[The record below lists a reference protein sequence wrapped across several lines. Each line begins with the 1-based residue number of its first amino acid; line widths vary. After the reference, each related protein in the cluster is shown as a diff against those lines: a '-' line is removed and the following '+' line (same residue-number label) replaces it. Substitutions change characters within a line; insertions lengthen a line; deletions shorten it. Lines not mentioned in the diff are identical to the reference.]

1 MLNLPEIRAKFPA
14 LNLSDDG
21 VPRIYLDNPGGTQ
34 VAQQVL
40 DRMHHYLVHD
50 NANVGG
56 PFRTSR
62 ATDDCLEQA
71 HLAMADLLNAK
82 SPDEIV
88 FGQNMTSL
96 TFAVS
101 RSLAQG
107 WHSGDE
113 LIVSRLDHDGNIAP
127 WLAVAA
133 EREMVVKWL
142 DVDVA
147 DCTLRTDQLAQLLSP
162 RTRLVAVGFASNAVG
177 TVNAIADIAAQVH
190 AAGALLF
197 VDAVQWVAHGPT
209 DVQALGVDLLACS
222 AYKFFGP
229 HQGILW
235 GRQELLDRL
244 PAYKVRPAS
253 SAAPG
258 KFETGTQSH
267 EGAAGVLG
275 TVDYFEWLGT
285 QAGAAYS
292 ARFAHL
298 HGRRHTLSCA
308 LAAVQDYERTLSE
321 RLISGLQQIAGVRV
335 YGITDPARFAE
346 RVATVAFTLDGF
358 APAQVADEL
367 GRRNIYVW
375 DGNYYAV
382 ELVERLGLAQ
392 HGGMVRV
399 GAVHYN
405 TAHEVDRI
413 LQVVAELAQ
422 RAGN

>member
-1 MLNLPEIRAKFPA
+1 MLNLQDIRAQFPA
-14 LNLSDDG
+14 LGLSDEG

-40 DRMHHYLVHD
+40 QRMHHYLVHD
-50 NANVGG
+50 NANTGG

-62 ATDDCLEQA
+62 ATDDCLAQA
-71 HLAMADLLNAK
+71 HQAMADLLNAA

-133 EREMVVKWL
+133 ERGMTVKWL

-147 DCTLRTDQLAQLLSP
+147 DCTLRMDQLAQLLTP

-177 TVNAIADIAAQVH
+177 TVNPISDIAAQVH
-190 AAGALLF
+190 ATGALLF

-209 DVQALGVDLLACS
+209 DVQKLGADFLACS

-235 GRQELLDRL
+235 GRQELLERL

-253 SAAPG
+253 NRAPG

-275 TVDYFEWLGT
+275 AVEYFEWLGK
-285 QAGAAYS
+285 QAGAAHVS
-292 ARFAHL
+292 RFAHL
-298 HGRRHTLSCA
+298 HGRRHSLSCA

-321 RLISGLQQIAGVRV
+321 RLIAGLQRIAGVRV
-335 YGITDPARFAE
+335 YGITDPGRFAE
-346 RVATVAFTLDGF
+346 RVATVAFTLQGF
-358 APAQVADEL
+358 TPAQVSDEL
-367 GRRNIYVW
+367 GRRNIFVW

-382 ELVERLGLAQ
+382 ELVERLGLAPL
-392 HGGMVRV
+392 GGMVRV

-405 TAHEVDRI
+405 TAQEVDRTLLVI
-413 LQVVAELAQ
+413 AELAR